1 MTLWSYDLL
10 VTFIPYTAAFDH
22 YGAIKG
28 TKMINVNNLTFT
40 YTGTQEPAVKNMSFA
55 IEPGEI
61 FGFLGP
67 SGAGKSTTQKILFRL
82 LQGFEGSVQVF
93 NRELRDWG
101 YEYFEQVGV
110 SFEMPNHYTKL
121 TALENLRY
129 FGALYQG
136 NVASPEA
143 LLEMV
148 GLQDDGDMPVS
159 QYSKGM
165 KNRLSVARS
174 LVNNPN
180 LLFLDEPTAGLDPVN
195 ARKIKDL
202 IKAQK
207 DAGKT
212 IFLTTHDMNIA
223 DELCDRVAFIV
234 DGEISLIDSPRELKI
249 RYGKRDVRVEF
260 GSNGN
265 NNQTDFAL
273 EGLADNAEFLKL
285 LRDGNVRTLHTQE
298 ATLENIFI
306 QETGRRLA

>member
-1 MTLWSYDLL
+1 
-10 VTFIPYTAAFDH
+10 
-22 YGAIKG
+22 
-28 TKMINVNNLTFT
+28 MINVNNLTFA
-40 YTGTQEPAVKNMSFA
+40 YAGTNKPAIKDISFSVQ
-55 IEPGEI
+55 PGEI

-82 LQGFEGSVQVF
+82 LQGFQGSVSVF
-93 NRELRDWG
+93 DRDLREWG

-110 SFEMPNHYTKL
+110 SFELPNHYTKL
-121 TALENLRY
+121 TARENLRY

-136 NVASPEA
+136 AVAKPEA

-148 GLQDDGDMPVS
+148 GLLDDADMLVS

-174 LVNNPN
+174 LVNNPK
-180 LLFLDEPTAGLDPVN
+180 LLFMDEPTAGLDPVN

-212 IFLTTHDMNIA
+212 VFLTTHDMHIA

-234 DGEISLIDSPRELKI
+234 DGRLSLIDSPRELKL
-249 RYGKRDVRVEF
+249 RYGKADVRVEF
-260 GSNGN
+260 GLNGVHE
-265 NNQTDFAL
+265 QRDFAL
-273 EGLADNAEFLKL
+273 AGLADNDEFLKL
-285 LRDGNVRTLHTQE
+285 LREGSVRTLHTQE

-306 QETGRRLA
+306 QMTGRSLE

>member
-1 MTLWSYDLL
+1 
-10 VTFIPYTAAFDH
+10 
-22 YGAIKG
+22 
-28 TKMINVNNLTFT
+28 MISVSNLTFT
-40 YTGTQEPAVKNMSFA
+40 YTGTNEPAIKDISFSVQ
-55 IEPGEI
+55 PGEI

-82 LQGFEGSVQVF
+82 LQGFQGSVQVF
-93 NRELRDWG
+93 DRDLREWG

-110 SFEMPNHYTKL
+110 SFELPNHYSKL
-121 TALENLRY
+121 TARENLRY

-136 NVASPEA
+136 SVVKPEE

-148 GLQDDGDMPVS
+148 GLLDDADMLVS

-174 LVNNPN
+174 LVNNPK
-180 LLFLDEPTAGLDPVN
+180 LLFMDEPTAGLDPVN

-212 IFLTTHDMNIA
+212 VFLTTHDMHIA

-234 DGEISLIDSPRELKI
+234 EGKLSLIDSPRELKL
-249 RYGKRDVRVEF
+249 RYGKPEVRVEF
-260 GSNGN
+260 GLNGVHE
-265 NNQTDFAL
+265 QRDFTLA
-273 EGLADNAEFLKL
+273 GLADNAEFLKL
-285 LRDGNVRTLHTQE
+285 LREGGVRTLHTQE

-306 QETGRRLA
+306 QMTGRSLA

>member
-1 MTLWSYDLL
+1 
-10 VTFIPYTAAFDH
+10 
-22 YGAIKG
+22 
-28 TKMINVNNLTFT
+28 MINVSNLTFA
-40 YTGTQEPAVKNMSFA
+40 YTGANKPAVRDISFSVQ
-55 IEPGEI
+55 PGEI

-82 LQGFEGSVQVF
+82 LQGFQGSVSVF
-93 NRELRDWG
+93 DRDLREWG

-121 TALENLRY
+121 TARENLRY

-136 NVASPEA
+136 SVIKPDE

-148 GLQDDGDMPVS
+148 GLLDDADMLVS

-174 LVNNPN
+174 LVNNPK
-180 LLFLDEPTAGLDPVN
+180 LLFMDEPTAGLDPLN

-202 IKAQK
+202 VKAQK

-212 IFLTTHDMNIA
+212 VFLTTHDMTIA
-223 DELCDRVAFIV
+223 DELCDRVGFIV
-234 DGEISLIDSPRELKI
+234 DGQLNLIDSPRELKL
-249 RYGKRDVRVEF
+249 RYGKPDVRVEF
-260 GSNGN
+260 GMNGKIE
-265 NNQTDFAL
+265 QRDFAL
-273 EGLADNAEFLKL
+273 AGLAENADFLNI
-285 LRDGNVRTLHTQE
+285 LRGGSVRTLHTQE

-306 QETGRRLA
+306 QVTGRGLE

>member
-1 MTLWSYDLL
+1 
-10 VTFIPYTAAFDH
+10 
-22 YGAIKG
+22 
-28 TKMINVNNLTFT
+28 MIRVENLTFR
-40 YTGTQEPAVKNMSFA
+40 YVGTSAPAVRGLNFA
-55 IEPGEI
+55 VEPGEI

-82 LQGFEGSVQVF
+82 LQGYQGSVQVF
-93 NRELRDWG
+93 DRDLREWG

-121 TALENLRY
+121 TARENLRY

-136 NVASPEA
+136 SVMKPDE

-148 GLQDDGDMPVS
+148 GLLDDADMLVS

-174 LVNNPN
+174 LVNNPK

-207 DAGKT
+207 DAGRT
-212 IFLTTHDMNIA
+212 VFLTTHDMHIA

-234 DGEISLIDSPRELKI
+234 DGQISLIDSPRELKL
-249 RYGKRDVRVEF
+249 RYGKPEVRVEF
-260 GSNGN
+260 GLNGKTE
-265 NNQTDFAL
+265 QRDFEL
-273 EGLADNAEFLKL
+273 EGLADNAEFLTL
-285 LRDGNVRTLHTQE
+285 LREGSVRTLHTQE

-306 QETGRRLA
+306 EVTGRRLE

>member
-1 MTLWSYDLL
+1 
-10 VTFIPYTAAFDH
+10 
-22 YGAIKG
+22 
-28 TKMINVNNLTFT
+28 MIRVENLTFR
-40 YTGTQEPAVKNMSFA
+40 YVGTNAPAVRDLNFA

-93 NRELRDWG
+93 DRELRDWG

-136 NVASPEA
+136 EVASPEA

-148 GLQDDGDMPVS
+148 GLQEDSDTLVS
-159 QYSKGM
+159 QFSKGM

-174 LVNNPN
+174 LVNNPK
-180 LLFLDEPTAGLDPVN
+180 LLFMDEPTAGLDPIN

-212 IFLTTHDMNIA
+212 VFLTTHDMNIA

-234 DGEISLIDSPRELKI
+234 DGQINLIDSPRELKL
-249 RYGKRDVRVEF
+249 RYGKADVRVEF
-260 GSNGN
+260 GRNGAHE
-265 NNQTDFAL
+265 QRDFAL
-273 EGLADNAEFLKL
+273 NGLADNADFLKL

-306 QETGRRLA
+306 EVTGRRLE

>member
-1 MTLWSYDLL
+1 
-10 VTFIPYTAAFDH
+10 
-22 YGAIKG
+22 
-28 TKMINVNNLTFT
+28 MINANNLTFT
-40 YTGTQEPAVKNMSFA
+40 YTGTQEPAIKNLSFA

-82 LQGFEGSVQVF
+82 LQGFDGSVQVF
-93 NRELRDWG
+93 DRDLNDWG
-101 YEYFEQVGV
+101 YDYFEQVGV
-110 SFEMPNHYTKL
+110 SFELPNHYTKL

-136 NVASPEA
+136 PIATPEE

-148 GLQDDGDMPVS
+148 GLSEDGDMPVS
-159 QYSKGM
+159 QFSKGM

-180 LLFLDEPTAGLDPVN
+180 LLFMDEPTAGLDPVN
-195 ARKIKDL
+195 ARKIKNL
-202 IKAQK
+202 IKLQK

-212 IFLTTHDMNIA
+212 VFLTTHDMNIA

-234 DGEISLIDSPRELKI
+234 DGEISLIDSPAELKL

-265 NNQTDFAL
+265 NQQRDFAL
-273 EGLADNAEFLKL
+273 EGLANNEDFLNV
-285 LRDGNVRTLHTQE
+285 LRGGNVRTLHTQE

>member
-1 MTLWSYDLL
+1 MIR
-10 VTFIPYTAAFDH
+10 VDH
-22 YGAIKG
+22 
-28 TKMINVNNLTFT
+28 LTFT
-40 YTGTQEPAVKNMSFA
+40 YTGANAPAIRNLSFTV
-55 IEPGEI
+55 EPGEI

-82 LQGFEGSVQVF
+82 LQGFQGSVQVF
-93 NRELRDWG
+93 DCDLREWG

-121 TALENLRY
+121 TARENLRY

-136 NVASPEA
+136 PVVKPEG

-148 GLQDDGDMPVS
+148 GLLDDADMLVS

-174 LVNNPN
+174 LVNNPK
-180 LLFLDEPTAGLDPVN
+180 LLFMDEPTAGLDPLN

-202 IKAQK
+202 IKVQK
-207 DAGKT
+207 EAGKT

-234 DGEISLIDSPRELKI
+234 DGEISLIDSPRELKL
-249 RYGKRDVRVEF
+249 RYGKPEVRVEF
-260 GSNGN
+260 SLNGKN
-265 NNQTDFAL
+265 EQRDFAL
-273 EGLADNAEFLKL
+273 AGLAENGEFLTL
-285 LRDGNVRTLHTQE
+285 LRDGKVRTLHTQE

-306 QETGRRLA
+306 QVTGRRLE